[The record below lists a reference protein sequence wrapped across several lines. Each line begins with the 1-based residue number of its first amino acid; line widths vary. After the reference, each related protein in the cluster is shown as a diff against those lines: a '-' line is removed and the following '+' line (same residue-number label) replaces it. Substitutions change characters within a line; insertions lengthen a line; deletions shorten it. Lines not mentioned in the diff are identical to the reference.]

1 MASDPLLE
9 HLKQNPIPMKPPPQ
23 LLSPCAWTVP
33 PLEGG
38 LACLPWLLER
48 GGWAQYPPPGSWCV
62 VGWSGSGMR
71 YTWLGAIAHGTET
84 IGQVTAYP
92 HTSEGRILSLHSF

>member
-9 HLKQNPIPMKPPPQ
+9 HLKQNPIPMKPLPQ

-48 GGWAQYPPPGSWCV
+48 GGWAQYPPPDHGAWWVGQV
-62 VGWSGSGMR
+62 VGCVIHGSGLLLM
-71 YTWLGAIAHGTET
+71 
-84 IGQVTAYP
+84 GQKRLAK
-92 HTSEGRILSLHSF
+92 